1 MFEFFQLP
9 YPNINSSGLP
19 LYSGCIADSE
29 IYEAPE
35 QLTDGL
41 KSNKIDDIRLKHE
54 VQFDDYVESSLSL
67 RRRSESKR

>member
-41 KSNKIDDIRLKHE
+41 ESNKIDDIRLKHE
-54 VQFDDYVESSLSL
+54 VQF
-67 RRRSESKR
+67 